1 MGNPIGGKKQG
12 DTAGLKQFE
21 QGVEYEPRGGGYRVS
36 FSLEDADL
44 GEVIRVIGQLTG
56 KRFIFGGNARAIKV
70 TVFAP
75 QKVTV
80 AEAYQA
86 FLSIL
91 DANNLTVIPSG
102 RFFKIVEQKNLASM
116 NTPIYGPGHAAP
128 AEERTIT
135 RMHRLQNIAAQEA
148 GDLLNTKFKSPNGD
162 ITVHAPTNML
172 IMTDTG
178 ANIRRMLRIVEE
190 IDVGGASEQVWIEK
204 INYGAASEAATRLNE
219 LFDIKGGAPAP
230 AGAGGKPGAS
240 PGGGDSRISKVIA
253 DERTNSV
260 IIVATERAYLRALE
274 FIKVIDVP
282 QTGEGEVHVRPLQYA
297 DATKLAAV
305 LTGVSD
311 SSAQGSG
318 GRARGGQAQP
328 GQAGGGVFEGGIKV
342 VADEATNALIIT
354 SSLRDYAHMR
364 QVIDQL
370 DKPRRQVFI
379 EAALMD
385 LNVSRTDKFGIKFH
399 GGIPDVPADGSLIA
413 GGLDPLK
420 SALALGPGAAE
431 SLQGFALGL
440 RGPTIPGSEAIFG
453 TAIPAVGVVLDMLAS
468 SGDSDLLAT
477 PHILATDNIEAK
489 IHVGENKPQQT
500 NAGLSGAIPGL
511 PGGAASLGGLSAL
524 GGMAGGFGTG
534 GMLQTG
540 IKVSIKPSINESDEV
555 RLQIKEEYSEPLAPE
570 GTLGVR
576 GSSQRTAETTLTVR
590 DQQTVVIA
598 GLVRSKNGRGQT
610 KVPILGDIPLLGAL
624 FRSETKQ
631 LEKSNLLLVLTPHI
645 IRSQD
650 DLRRVFERKMQERQ
664 EFLDRYFVFSDSD
677 YEAPKDYARTVGA
690 LEDVRKAYMAVEERK
705 ALDALLG
712 AKAIKTHAPGRPLE
726 LPAPIR
732 SQGGPGLSP
741 ETPPPASPGGLAPP
755 PRVDGRPPIRN
766 ILKVEP

>member
-1 MGNPIGGKKQG
+1 LLHHDKFNHFGNHF
-12 DTAGLKQFE
+12 FE
-21 QGVEYEPRGGGYRVS
+21 FHRLVKISVY
-36 FSLEDADL
+36 ADL
-44 GEVIRVIGQLTG
+44 IHDSLL
-56 KRFIFGGNARAIKV
+56 RF
-70 TVFAP
+70 
-75 QKVTV
+75 
-80 AEAYQA
+80 
-86 FLSIL
+86 
-91 DANNLTVIPSG
+91 TVIPSG
-102 RFFKIVEQKNLASM
+102 RFYTIVEQKNLASM
-116 NTPIYGPGHAAP
+116 NTPIYGPGNAAP

-148 GDLLNTKFKSPNGD
+148 GDLLNKFKSATGD
-162 ITVHAPTNML
+162 VTVHAPTTML
-172 IMTDTG
+172 ILTDPG
-178 ANIRRMLRIVEE
+178 AHLRRMLRIVEE
-190 IDVGGASEQVWIEK
+190 IDVGGPSEQVWIEK
-204 INYGAASEAATRLNE
+204 INYGAASEAATRLND
-219 LFDIKGGAPAP
+219 LFDIKGAGATP
-230 AGAGGKPGAS
+230 AGAAGKPGGAAS
-240 PGGGDSRISKVIA
+240 GGDSRISKVIS
-253 DERTNSV
+253 DDRTNSV

-297 DATKLAAV
+297 DAAKLAGV
-305 LTGVSD
+305 LSRVSD
-311 SSAQGSG
+311 SSDQVAS
-318 GRARGGQAQP
+318 RGGTAQA
-328 GQAGGGVFEGGIKV
+328 GQKGGGVFEGGIKV
-342 VADEATNALIIT
+342 VADDATNSLIIT

-364 QVIDQL
+364 QVIDRL

-399 GGIPDVPADGSLIA
+399 GGIPDVPVDGSLIA

-610 KVPILGDIPLLGAL
+610 KVPVLGDIPLLGAL

-631 LEKSNLLLVLTPHI
+631 IEKSNLLLVLTPHI

-650 DLRRVFERKMQERQ
+650 DLRRVFERKMQDRQ

-677 YEAPKDYARTVGA
+677 YNAPKDYARTFGV
-690 LEDVRKAYMAVEERK
+690 LEDVRKSYIAVEERRE
-705 ALDALLG
+705 LDALLG
-712 AKAIKTHAPGRPLE
+712 AKAIKTHTPGRPLE

-732 SQGGPGLSP
+732 SQGGVTGSP
-741 ETPPPASPGGLAPP
+741 EVTPAVPGGGLPTP
-755 PRVDGRPPIRN
+755 PRVDGRPPVRN